1 VLDPDTLTMLDVV
14 AAPPTQITVAGRIL
28 AYRAVAVAAQE
39 REDGWRVLADIEVA
53 NESSDNAQGTGDWYI
68 TPTDFTGVEADGTVG
83 EGAADCFNIVS
94 GSQTMTPGD
103 LTVVRVGFDG
113 PADPRSS
120 ELVLRTAGPPVPL
133 AAP

>member
-1 VLDPDTLTMLDVV
+1 VLDPDTLTTFDVV
-14 AAPPTQITVAGRIL
+14 AAPPTQITLAGRIL

-53 NESSDNAQGTGDWYI
+53 NESSDTAQGTGDWYI

-83 EGAADCFNIVS
+83 EGVADCFNIVS
-94 GSQTMTPGD
+94 GTLTVTPGD
-103 LTVVRVGFDG
+103 VTVVRVGFDG

-120 ELVLRTAGPPVPL
+120 ELVLRTGGPPVPL